1 MYCDETYLYYDC
13 LDIDMYEPNMENDV
27 FIIVDKCCRL
37 PLQLMEESAVND
49 ETVDDETV
57 DDEKIMH
64 DILEYVTAV
73 RQEFQTLQKK
83 YNDLIGRLEEMRAE
97 SMDMDEF
104 YKQFVSF
111 DNDKYEAFSRVYN
124 KIYREKI
131 SLVADF
137 WNDKLSQYERFDDGW
152 DIGEPDDEQS
162 EGTEEETVFD
172 INDL

>member
-13 LDIDMYEPNMENDV
+13 SDIDMYEPNMENDV

-49 ETVDDETV
+49 ETVDDE
-57 DDEKIMH
+57 KIMH

-83 YNDLIGRLEEMRAE
+83 Y
-97 SMDMDEF
+97 
-104 YKQFVSF
+104 
-111 DNDKYEAFSRVYN
+111 EAFSRVYN

-131 SLVADF
+131 SPVADF
-137 WNDKLSQYERFDDGW
+137 WNDKLSQYERLDDGW
-152 DIGEPDDEQS
+152 DIGESDDEQS
-162 EGTEEETVFD
+162 EDTEEETVFD

>member
-13 LDIDMYEPNMENDV
+13 SDIDMYEPNMGNDV

-37 PLQLMEESAVND
+37 PLQLMEESAVN
-49 ETVDDETV
+49 
-57 DDEKIMH
+57 DEKIMH

-131 SLVADF
+131 SLVADS

>member
-1 MYCDETYLYYDC
+1 M
-13 LDIDMYEPNMENDV
+13 N
-27 FIIVDKCCRL
+27 
-37 PLQLMEESAVND
+37 
-49 ETVDDETV
+49 DETV

-73 RQEFQTLQKK
+73 KQEFQTLQKK

-131 SLVADF
+131 SPVADF
-137 WNDKLSQYERFDDGW
+137 WNDKLSQYERLDDGW

-162 EGTEEETVFD
+162 EDTEEETVFD

>member
-1 MYCDETYLYYDC
+1 
-13 LDIDMYEPNMENDV
+13 
-27 FIIVDKCCRL
+27 
-37 PLQLMEESAVND
+37 
-49 ETVDDETV
+49 
-57 DDEKIMH
+57 
-64 DILEYVTAV
+64 
-73 RQEFQTLQKK
+73 
-83 YNDLIGRLEEMRAE
+83 MRAE

-131 SLVADF
+131 SPVADF

-152 DIGEPDDEQS
+152 DIGEPDDEQF